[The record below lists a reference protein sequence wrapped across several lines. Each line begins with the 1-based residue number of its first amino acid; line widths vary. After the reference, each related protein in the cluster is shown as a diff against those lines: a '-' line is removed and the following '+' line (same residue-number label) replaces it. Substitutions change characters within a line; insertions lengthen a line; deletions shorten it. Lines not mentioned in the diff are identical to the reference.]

1 MFVDP
6 KKIKVSQIINDD
18 YESMILSIYCKK
30 KLKKEQIKEI
40 EYISGY
46 IKKGEIRIDFKF
58 NFEDFVFAP
67 VFICVIQGIIII
79 NLKLKLI
86 EIKLL
91 IT

>member
-18 YESMILSIYCKK
+18 YESIILSIYCKK
-30 KLKKEQIKEI
+30 KIKKEQIKEI

-58 NFEDFVFAP
+58 NFEDFVFA
-67 VFICVIQGIIII
+67 
-79 NLKLKLI
+79 
-86 EIKLL
+86 
-91 IT
+91 